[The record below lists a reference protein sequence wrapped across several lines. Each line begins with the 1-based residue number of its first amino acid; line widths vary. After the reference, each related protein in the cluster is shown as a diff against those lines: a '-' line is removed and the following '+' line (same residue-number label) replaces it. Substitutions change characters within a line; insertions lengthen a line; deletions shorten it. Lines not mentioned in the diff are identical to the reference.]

1 MNGLGC
7 LFVIVALVWVVSRFS
22 SSETDQR
29 PQFAAATP
37 GEVWS
42 MRSPST
48 FARSEGNLVVHNG
61 GVFHFN
67 GFTPQLQIQNTVE
80 RYDIAAGSWSTAAET
95 NDAPGFPTAVTHNG
109 LIVHNGEAWLLGGR
123 VGPHPGWVTD
133 SVVIFDLNTFSWRD
147 GPVLPAPFAGGGAA
161 LIDNRIHLF
170 GGLDDVA
177 RCDVNTHWV
186 YDLNNPANGCL
197 LYTSPSPR
205 DRTRSRMP
213 SSA

>member
-1 MNGLGC
+1 MLKSVNQLKKYTMNGLGC

-80 RYDIAAGSWSTAAET
+80 RYDIAAGSWSTVAET

-109 LIVHNGEAWLLGGR
+109 LI
-123 VGPHPGWVTD
+123 
-133 SVVIFDLNTFSWRD
+133 
-147 GPVLPAPFAGGGAA
+147 
-161 LIDNRIHLF
+161 
-170 GGLDDVA
+170 
-177 RCDVNTHWV
+177 
-186 YDLNNPANGCL
+186 CL

-205 DRTRSRMP
+205 DQRGSRMP